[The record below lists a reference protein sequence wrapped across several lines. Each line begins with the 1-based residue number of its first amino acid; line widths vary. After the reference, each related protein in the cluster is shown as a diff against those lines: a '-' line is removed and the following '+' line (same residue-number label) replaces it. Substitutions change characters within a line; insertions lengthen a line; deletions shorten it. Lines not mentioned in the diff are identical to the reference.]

1 MNQLARSLKAL
12 SQTRPLYVLP
22 SDPLAEEVLIPG
34 FKESSQVDCMVGFF
48 SSGVLASL
56 APGLATYIAGSA
68 RSFRLLVS
76 PFLRQEDHQAIEHG
90 VKTRDQVAEEL
101 IGDVIISVDLL
112 QQHTLKCL
120 SWLLRAGRIEI
131 KVALLKG
138 ALFHPKV
145 WLFEDGQN
153 SITVHGSSNV
163 TYSGIMRNFE
173 QVAIANS
180 WTDANQKYI
189 VEKLRFQFDRLWA
202 NKEENCMVIPIPQA
216 LRKRLIKDYH
226 SENPPSEKEYKD
238 LYSQAQKTN
247 EVSEPIALPEFKGAS
262 FEIPSWLRYE
272 DGPYEHQGKAVRA
285 WCENDYQGILSIAT
299 GGGKTLTSLVAA
311 SLLSQKL
318 DKLFVVIAVPTTALL
333 NQWQSDVR
341 SFSAEP
347 INTLGSN
354 AKTVKRQ
361 LKEAGRKLR
370 LNLSKAE
377 VLLITH
383 DSLKS
388 DHSIQ
393 IEILSRDIPTL
404 LIGDE
409 VHNLGSEGFKNSP
422 PDYFKYRLGLSAT
435 YERAFDEDGNAFLL
449 RYFGDVVFDYPLE
462 KAIGNCLVPYEYYAH
477 EVSLTAEEE
486 EDFLDITYEI
496 KKLSYASN
504 FSDGDHTKERLKRL
518 FLKRRRIIESAS
530 QKIDVFDQVLPL
542 SKDAIQRTLIFCT
555 DKFPEQL
562 NEVNAVLNTRSLE
575 FHQITQEETQNPNTL
590 KRLVSSFSNGDL
602 QALTSKRVLDEGFNV
617 PQTEVAYLLAS
628 QTGKRQWI
636 QRLGRILRLSPSTN
650 KRIAVLH
657 DLIVV
662 PPSLGESFDE
672 DFKSMVRSEYERVQF
687 FTKLSQ
693 NGLEEGGSIYLI
705 NKLLNLM
712 RKK

>member
-354 AKTVKRQ
+354 AKTVKD
-361 LKEAGRKLR
+361 
-370 LNLSKAE
+370 N
-377 VLLITH
+377 
-383 DSLKS
+383 
-388 DHSIQ
+388 
-393 IEILSRDIPTL
+393 
-404 LIGDE
+404 
-409 VHNLGSEGFKNSP
+409 
-422 PDYFKYRLGLSAT
+422 
-435 YERAFDEDGNAFLL
+435 
-449 RYFGDVVFDYPLE
+449 
-462 KAIGNCLVPYEYYAH
+462 
-477 EVSLTAEEE
+477 
-486 EDFLDITYEI
+486 
-496 KKLSYASN
+496 
-504 FSDGDHTKERLKRL
+504 
-518 FLKRRRIIESAS
+518 
-530 QKIDVFDQVLPL
+530 
-542 SKDAIQRTLIFCT
+542 
-555 DKFPEQL
+555 
-562 NEVNAVLNTRSLE
+562 
-575 FHQITQEETQNPNTL
+575 
-590 KRLVSSFSNGDL
+590 
-602 QALTSKRVLDEGFNV
+602 
-617 PQTEVAYLLAS
+617 
-628 QTGKRQWI
+628 
-636 QRLGRILRLSPSTN
+636 
-650 KRIAVLH
+650 
-657 DLIVV
+657 
-662 PPSLGESFDE
+662 
-672 DFKSMVRSEYERVQF
+672 
-687 FTKLSQ
+687 
-693 NGLEEGGSIYLI
+693 
-705 NKLLNLM
+705 
-712 RKK
+712 